1 MNKKCFIYRCKCCGA
16 TFYRNAKDLTGAES
30 TILQKIKKLDNLQI
44 HKCDE
49 SNSLLGI
56 GELIGGTDIIR

>member
-30 TILQKIKKLDNLQI
+30 TTLLKISKLEKFQI
-44 HKCDE
+44 HICDE
-49 SNSLLGI
+49 STSLVGI
-56 GELIGGTDIIR
+56 GELIGGTDITR